1 MKKKRKNFLPQFCL
15 KTSVGGSA
23 SESRGI
29 VQIQASENIGIRKF
43 FSKCLRIFKKTGLV
57 TQINVCSGNTPRNT
71 EDTKSTPED
80 AHNKG
85 CDIVLILLS
94 IVTAYLFLVRPEL
107 QKTKFEN
114 LLCIMYTLIIEPHL
128 PRRLKPHKYALST
141 LSPMSTSTTQIIS
154 LRNEKKTSISWVEIY
169 FVRMEPQGLFHSNPC
184 QGDNNQKNCQIEHNC
199 RV

>member
-1 MKKKRKNFLPQFCL
+1 MSQNLQKNWLGH
-15 KTSVGGSA
+15 T
-23 SESRGI
+23 
-29 VQIQASENIGIRKF
+29 N
-43 FSKCLRIFKKTGLV
+43 KCLEWKHT
-57 TQINVCSGNTPRNT
+57 T
-71 EDTKSTPED
+71 EYQDTKSTPED

-141 LSPMSTSTTQIIS
+141 PMSPMSTSTTQIMS
-154 LRNEKKTSISWVEIY
+154 LKNEKKTSISWVEIY
-169 FVRMEPQGLFHSNPC
+169 FVWNRKDCSIAIPVKGTTIRKTARLSTTAVYSSVRKEKLCLDMEVENICENISVVRKYF
-184 QGDNNQKNCQIEHNC
+184 
-199 RV
+199 

>member
-1 MKKKRKNFLPQFCL
+1 MSQNLQKNWLGH
-15 KTSVGGSA
+15 T
-23 SESRGI
+23 
-29 VQIQASENIGIRKF
+29 N
-43 FSKCLRIFKKTGLV
+43 KCLEWKHT
-57 TQINVCSGNTPRNT
+57 T
-71 EDTKSTPED
+71 EYQDTKSTPED

-154 LRNEKKTSISWVEIY
+154 LRNEKRHQYLGLKYILYVWNRKDCSIAIPVKGTTIRKTARFRVSTTAVYSSVRKEKLCLDMEVENICENISVVRKY
-169 FVRMEPQGLFHSNPC
+169 F
-184 QGDNNQKNCQIEHNC
+184 
-199 RV
+199 